1 MLHATTRSGFVELR
15 ESAIS
20 DLRKRLSGTLVLLD
34 DPTYDEARTVWNRMI
49 DRRPA
54 LIARCVGAE
63 DVVTALRFAREHDV
77 VISVRGGGHNVTG
90 NAVCDGGLVIDLSPM
105 KAVRVDAERRLAVA
119 EIGRAHV

>member
-20 DLRKRLSGTLVLLD
+20 DLRKRLSGTLVLRD

-63 DVVTALRFAREHDV
+63 DVVTALRFAREHDPEELDERLTRAGVTELVNPDRPSV
-77 VISVRGGGHNVTG
+77 V
-90 NAVCDGGLVIDLSPM
+90 
-105 KAVRVDAERRLAVA
+105 
-119 EIGRAHV
+119 